1 MDKRLLDNPTEM
13 VCESSI
19 LYGRE
24 KRLIF
29 EDIIAGNASHYSG
42 QVDNIP
48 TFITR
53 KRGDEAIAYDYT
65 NLDPMYGTIVYG
77 EPSMWKKIPRKIL
90 RIKLNPQQ
98 IYWKPVLQVEIDPEI
113 DASEDRADGIVQLVQ
128 SWMEE
133 DDTDEQK
140 ETLEYLI
147 RALDE
152 DRLSNRKL
160 FPKELKGKSW

>member
-1 MDKRLLDNPTEM
+1 MNKRFLDNPTEM
-13 VCESSI
+13 VCEGSI
-19 LYGRE
+19 LYGQE
-24 KRLIF
+24 KRLTF
-29 EDIIAGNASHYSG
+29 EDIIAGNAPHYSG
-42 QVDNIP
+42 QMDNIP

-53 KRGDEAIAYDYT
+53 KRGDDAIAYDYT

-77 EPSMWKKIPRKIL
+77 EPSMWKKIPHKIL
-90 RIKLNPQQ
+90 RIKPNPQH
-98 IYWKPVLQVEIDPEI
+98 IYWKPVLQIEIDPEI
-113 DASEDRADGIVQLVQ
+113 DTSEDRADGLVQLVQ

-133 DDTDEQK
+133 DDTDEQR

-152 DRLSNRKL
+152 DRISNRKL